1 MLEFINE
8 LNSRFLTLWNSK
20 KSPEEFQNF
29 NGRNKVEILSC
40 KIEFCDR
47 TVSYCHHHHI
57 YSPTYSVSHTCTQ
70 EVAKQPLS
78 WRGFSSL
85 VISVIY
91 EEKNQIKPNKL
102 ELKISLT
109 HKNQR
114 NKPTNQISRL
124 LKDIRRDV
132 MGPNGYLLRLL
143 LDRTCVKSL
152 PLLVS
157 FLYTFSFKFFVPL
170 PRYLYTCKVY
180 IINKSFVTK
189 KKK

>member
-1 MLEFINE
+1 
-8 LNSRFLTLWNSK
+8 
-20 KSPEEFQNF
+20 
-29 NGRNKVEILSC
+29 
-40 KIEFCDR
+40 
-47 TVSYCHHHHI
+47 
-57 YSPTYSVSHTCTQ
+57 
-70 EVAKQPLS
+70 
-78 WRGFSSL
+78 

-132 MGPNGYLLRLL
+132 MGPSGYLLRLL

-157 FLYTFSFKFFVPL
+157 FLFKFFVPL

-180 IINKSFVTK
+180 IINKKLCYQK
-189 KKK
+189 KKKKKKNIDLIMGSRSNKHGRIDRPRISCFFFTLVRIILVVLHKESRIRSRFYTHLNFIYRSFN